1 MKKLI
6 KNCLRDLRLLR
17 KFNSTMSINS
27 MCVNYYG
34 KIERYKHS
42 FKNKETEII
51 IAFYQE
57 WNGNQDIVYDEPSV
71 VKYTVHDND
80 LEGFIIYGISN
91 NRIKS
96 EFLLAGTK

>member
-6 KNCLRDLRLLR
+6 KNCLRDLQLLR

-57 WNGNQDIVYDEPSV
+57 WNGDQDIIYDEPCV

-80 LEGFIIYGISN
+80 LNNFLIYGVFHD
-91 NRIKS
+91 RIKCECIS
-96 EFLLAGTK
+96 VGTK